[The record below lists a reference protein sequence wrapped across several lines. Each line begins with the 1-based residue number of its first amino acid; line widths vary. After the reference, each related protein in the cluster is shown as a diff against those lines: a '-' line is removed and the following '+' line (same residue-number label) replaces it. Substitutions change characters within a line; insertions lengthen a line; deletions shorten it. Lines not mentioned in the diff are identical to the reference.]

1 MRIFFGSGLLS
12 SITSG
17 LALLRAA
24 RDDAPFTWRQALA
37 WLSWGITLALA
48 IGSVVDARR
57 ASQGKLI
64 RDVDL
69 ETGLGERRDDEL
81 VVHAQREAE
90 RVEAGAEVRTGGRHA
105 HGDRAGAGGLEGGG
119 HGHARSSTEATSEV
133 EASTTVGVT
142 SLPSALRSAHC
153 GSFSP

>member
-1 MRIFFGSGLLS
+1 MNSSMWLS

-17 LALLRAA
+17 LALLRGT

-64 RDVDL
+64 ATDSPI
-69 ETGLGERRDDEL
+69 
-81 VVHAQREAE
+81 
-90 RVEAGAEVRTGGRHA
+90 
-105 HGDRAGAGGLEGGG
+105 HGKEQKLLKK
-119 HGHARSSTEATSEV
+119 
-133 EASTTVGVT
+133 
-142 SLPSALRSAHC
+142 SLR
-153 GSFSP
+153 G

>member
-17 LALLRAA
+17 LALLRGT

-64 RDVDL
+64 PTDSPV
-69 ETGLGERRDDEL
+69 
-81 VVHAQREAE
+81 
-90 RVEAGAEVRTGGRHA
+90 
-105 HGDRAGAGGLEGGG
+105 HGDEQKLLEK
-119 HGHARSSTEATSEV
+119 R
-133 EASTTVGVT
+133 
-142 SLPSALRSAHC
+142 LRR
-153 GSFSP
+153 

>member
-17 LALLRAA
+17 LALLRGA

-64 RDVDL
+64 PTDSPV
-69 ETGLGERRDDEL
+69 
-81 VVHAQREAE
+81 
-90 RVEAGAEVRTGGRHA
+90 
-105 HGDRAGAGGLEGGG
+105 HGDEQKLLEK
-119 HGHARSSTEATSEV
+119 R
-133 EASTTVGVT
+133 
-142 SLPSALRSAHC
+142 LRR
-153 GSFSP
+153 

>member
-17 LALLRAA
+17 LALLRGT

-64 RDVDL
+64 ATDSPI
-69 ETGLGERRDDEL
+69 
-81 VVHAQREAE
+81 
-90 RVEAGAEVRTGGRHA
+90 
-105 HGDRAGAGGLEGGG
+105 HGKEQKLLKK
-119 HGHARSSTEATSEV
+119 
-133 EASTTVGVT
+133 
-142 SLPSALRSAHC
+142 SLR
-153 GSFSP
+153 G

>member
-64 RDVDL
+64 PTDS
-69 ETGLGERRDDEL
+69 
-81 VVHAQREAE
+81 
-90 RVEAGAEVRTGGRHA
+90 RV
-105 HGDRAGAGGLEGGG
+105 HGDEQKLLEK
-119 HGHARSSTEATSEV
+119 R
-133 EASTTVGVT
+133 
-142 SLPSALRSAHC
+142 LRR
-153 GSFSP
+153 

>member
-64 RDVDL
+64 PTDSPV
-69 ETGLGERRDDEL
+69 
-81 VVHAQREAE
+81 
-90 RVEAGAEVRTGGRHA
+90 
-105 HGDRAGAGGLEGGG
+105 HGDEQKLLEK
-119 HGHARSSTEATSEV
+119 R
-133 EASTTVGVT
+133 
-142 SLPSALRSAHC
+142 LR
-153 GSFSP
+153 G